1 MNRGDKFVLKV
12 VAVLL
17 GMIIGMVIY
26 IIFSGTKYT
35 GEDYYE
41 QDKDN
46 PTLYYVY
53 MHETDNPQN
62 KYKIETQ
69 SQIIAKQLSEI
80 KGEKLH
86 FKNRYV
92 VFENN
97 SLPYEKIEDNES

>member
-41 QDKDN
+41 QDKVN

-62 KYKIETQ
+62 RYKVETQ
-69 SQIIAKQLSEI
+69 SQIMAKQLSEL
-80 KGEKLH
+80 KDTKLH
-86 FKNRYV
+86 FKDRYMI
-92 VFENN
+92 FGTSN
-97 SLPYEKIEDNES
+97 LPYERIE